1 VWFTF
6 GTTNLALTATVYQSS
21 AQLAC
26 SANFCEYPQVDID
39 HLGPTFMQFP
49 MQATFKLLAFAPQVS
64 LTDSNGRLI
73 LYVRQKLFKLKE
85 AVTFFAD
92 SEQQTPVLSIKADR
106 IIDFGASYQITTS
119 DGRDVGSLKRKG
131 MRSLWKATYE
141 ITARDGQLLTI
152 NETNPW
158 VKVLDGVLGSLPI
171 IGALTSYFLHP
182 VYELSSDRHGLLFSF
197 TKQPALWEGRY
208 KIEQIKA
215 SDEATES
222 LSVACIMM
230 ILLLERS
237 RG

>member
-1 VWFTF
+1 M
-6 GTTNLALTATVYQSS
+6 VYQSS

-26 SANFCEYPQVDID
+26 CPNFCEYPQVDID
-39 HLGPTFMQFP
+39 HLGPNIMQFP
-49 MQATFKLLAFAPQVS
+49 MQATFKLLALAPQVS

-92 SEQQTPVLSIKADR
+92 AEQTKPVLAIKADR

-119 DGRDVGSLKRKG
+119 EGRDVGSLKRKG

-141 ITARDGQLLTI
+141 ITALDGQQLTI

-158 VKVLDGVLGSLPI
+158 VKVLDSVLGALPI
-171 IGALTSYFLHP
+171 IGPLSSYFLHP
-182 VYELSSDRHGLLFSF
+182 VYELTSDRHGLLFSF

-208 KIEQIKA
+208 KIDQIKA

>member
-1 VWFTF
+1 M
-6 GTTNLALTATVYQSS
+6 
-21 AQLAC
+21 
-26 SANFCEYPQVDID
+26 
-39 HLGPTFMQFP
+39 FMQFP
-49 MQATFKLLAFAPQVS
+49 MQATFKLLALAPQIS
-64 LTDSNGRLI
+64 LTDSSGRLV
-73 LYVRQKLFKLKE
+73 LYVRQKMFKLKE
-85 AVTFFAD
+85 AVTFYAD
-92 SEQQTPVLSIKADR
+92 AEQKNAVLSIKADR

-141 ITARDGQLLTI
+141 ITAPDGQFLTI

-158 VKVLDGVLGSLPI
+158 IKVLDGILGALPI
-171 IGALTSYFLHP
+171 IGPLSSYFLHP
-182 VYELSSDRHGLLFSF
+182 VYELSSDQHGVLFSF

-215 SDEATES
+215 SNEATES